1 MVNIPLSLM
10 LHSVMNCYA
19 KSKLPDKAQRA
30 EDLLLRMEEKYRNET
45 DVTIKPNTIVYSTV
59 LLCWATSNH
68 SNAVVN
74 AERLLQRMENLY
86 SEGHIDVR
94 PNEKCYS
101 AVISSWAKSKN
112 VDAAHR
118 AESILRRMEY
128 MYESG
133 VRHVKCIYQHLSLF
147 FHLCACASLVA
158 FLLII
163 YLFYHFIHAVTH
175 CRILSVAMQ
184 YWIAMP
190 RVDYLIRHSAPL
202 I

>member
-1 MVNIPLSLM
+1 ML

-19 KSKLPDKAQRA
+19 KSQLSDKAQRA

-45 DVTIKPNTIVYSTV
+45 DVSIKPNTIVYSTV

-86 SEGHIDVR
+86 MEGHIDVR
-94 PNEKCYS
+94 PNAKCYS

-128 MYESG
+128 MYELG
-133 VRHVKCIYQHLSLF
+133 VRHVEYIYQHLF
-147 FHLCACASLVA
+147 FFALCACASLVA

-163 YLFYHFIHAVTH
+163 YFFTILF
-175 CRILSVAMQ
+175 MQ
-184 YWIAMP
+184 
-190 RVDYLIRHSAPL
+190 
-202 I
+202 

>member
-1 MVNIPLSLM
+1 ML

-19 KSKLPDKAQRA
+19 KSQLSDKAQRA

-45 DVTIKPNTIVYSTV
+45 DVSIKPNTIVYSTV

-86 SEGHIDVR
+86 MEGHIDVR
-94 PNEKCYS
+94 PNAKCYS

-128 MYESG
+128 MYELG
-133 VRHVKCIYQHLSLF
+133 VRHVEYIYQHLF
-147 FHLCACASLVA
+147 FFCPVCLCFSGCVFIDHL
-158 FLLII
+158 
-163 YLFYHFIHAVTH
+163 LFYHFIHAVTH
-175 CRILSVAMQ
+175 CLILSVAMQ

-190 RVDYLIRHSAPL
+190 RVGYRIRHSAPL
-202 I
+202 T